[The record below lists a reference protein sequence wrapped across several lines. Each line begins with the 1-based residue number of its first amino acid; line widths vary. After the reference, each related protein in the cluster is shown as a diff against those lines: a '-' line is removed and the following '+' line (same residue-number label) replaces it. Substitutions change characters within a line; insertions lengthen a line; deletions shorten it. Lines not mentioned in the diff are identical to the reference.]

1 MAINARRTIYIRTI
15 TISVFMGLFAC
26 AIFGYV
32 IKIQVFEAE
41 KWKKVATEFSIKKQ
55 KIVAIRGNI
64 FDCNGSLLSTSLPIY
79 DIIIDATA
87 PSFAVKDTFDKYIDS
102 LSYCFYSEFK
112 EEEKAKSVSEYKNI
126 FKAIRSNKNGYYF
139 LKKRVT
145 HQQILRVKKFPLF
158 RIGKITGGLIIKDR
172 TTRVKPFQSLAFRT
186 IGFVNEDAKKYV
198 GLEGFFN
205 EYLSGKNGV
214 QMTQRVSGGVY
225 VPINNEEK
233 EEAENGCDIISTI
246 DINLQDVAQQS
257 LLKVLQKNM
266 AMRGTAILM
275 EVETGE
281 IKAIANLTRKAD
293 GTYEESLNDA
303 IRTRMQPGSTFKLVT
318 MMSLLDNSFVTPA
331 SIVNVEGGKAMVYGR
346 LVEDSHEYSELNMQ
360 QAFEM
365 SSNVAFAKQIAK
377 FYDNNPT
384 KHYDFLDKIGLDKNL
399 QLQMI
404 GALPPFYLK
413 PSSKQWNK
421 SDLSAISRGYG
432 ISLTPLQILTFYNA
446 VANNG
451 VMVNPYF
458 VKTIMKAGKLEKEF
472 TTQVLNKQIC
482 KKSTVSQL
490 RNMMEGVVKSGT
502 AFNKE
507 NANLPYT
514 FAGKTGTAI
523 IQKGEDYYQGGAKV
537 YRASWCGY
545 FPAEKPKYSCY
556 VVVIRPQG
564 SMIYGAQLALPVFK
578 DLANKIYAT
587 TTNIHKDVRETY
599 TVFSNDLPQVS
610 KAYKGNVK
618 TILDEVGISS
628 HLENDSIDD
637 MTTNWLNI
645 KQKDNALSLY
655 PVINIAKQMPDVKGM
670 SAKDATYLLESK
682 GLKVS
687 INGFGKVKQQSVK
700 AGSVFNKGSKVNLIL
715 G

>member
-15 TISVFMGLFAC
+15 TISVLMALFAC

-41 KWKKVATEFSIKKQ
+41 KWKKVATEFSVKKQ

-64 FDCNGSLLSTSLPIY
+64 FDCNGALLSTSLPIY

-102 LSYCFYSEFK
+102 LSYCFYNEFK

-126 FKAIRSNKNGYYF
+126 FKTIRRNKNGYYF

-158 RIGKITGGLIIKDR
+158 RIGKITGGLIVKDR
-172 TTRVKPFQSLAFRT
+172 TTRVKPFQTLAFRT

-205 EYLSGKNGV
+205 EYLTGKNGV

-233 EEAENGCDIISTI
+233 EKAENGCDIISTI

-266 AMRGTAILM
+266 AKRGTAILM

-318 MMSLLDNSFVTPA
+318 MMSLLDNGFVTP
-331 SIVNVEGGKAMVYGR
+331 ITKVNVEGGKAMVYGR

-377 FYDNNPT
+377 YYDNNPD
-384 KHYDFLDKIGLDKNL
+384 KHYDFLNKIGLGENL
-399 QLQMI
+399 NLQMI
-404 GALPPFYLK
+404 GALAPLYLK
-413 PSSKQWNK
+413 PGSKKWNK

-432 ISLTPLQILTFYNA
+432 ISLTPLQILTIYNA

-458 VKTIMKAGKLEKEF
+458 VKTIMKAGKVEKEF

-523 IQKGEDYYQGGAKV
+523 IQKGEDYYQGGDKV

-545 FPAEKPKYSCY
+545 FPTEKPKYSCY
-556 VVVIRPQG
+556 VVVICPQG

-645 KQKDNALSLY
+645 QQKDNALSLY
-655 PVINIAKQMPDVKGM
+655 PVVNIAKQMPDVKGM

-687 INGFGKVKQQSVK
+687 INGFGRVKQQSVK
-700 AGSVFNKGSKVNLIL
+700 AGSILNKGSKVNLIL

>member
-1 MAINARRTIYIRTI
+1 MSINARKTILFRTLTI
-15 TISVFMGLFAC
+15 FGSMLVFAC
-26 AIFGYV
+26 AIIYYV
-32 IKIQVFEAE
+32 YNIQFNEAK
-41 KWKKVATEFSIKKQ
+41 KWKKEAAEYSIKKQ
-55 KIVAIRGNI
+55 KIEAIRGNI

-79 DIIIDATA
+79 DIIIDGTA
-87 PSFAVKDTFDKYIDS
+87 PSFSVKDTFDKYIDS
-102 LSYCFYSEFK
+102 LSYCFSNEFNDK
-112 EEEKAKSVSEYKNI
+112 TAGDYKTIFKSV
-126 FKAIRSNKNGYYF
+126 RSSGNGYYF
-139 LKKRVT
+139 LKKRVS

-186 IGFVNEDAKKYV
+186 IGFVNEEAKKYV

-205 EYLSGKNGV
+205 NYLSGKNGV
-214 QMTQRVSGGVY
+214 QLTQRVSGGVY

-257 LLKVLQKNM
+257 LLKVLQNNM
-266 AMRGTAILM
+266 SMRGTAILM

-281 IKAIANLTRKAD
+281 IKAIANLTRKTD

-318 MMSLLDNSFVTPA
+318 MMSLLDNGFVTPA
-331 SIVNVEGGKAMVYGR
+331 SKVNVEGGKAMVYGR
-346 LVEDSHEYSELNMQ
+346 LVEDSHSYLELNMQ

-377 FYDNNPT
+377 YYDRNPSM
-384 KHYDFLDKIGLDKNL
+384 HYEFLDKIGLNKNL
-399 QLQMI
+399 NLQML
-404 GALPPFYLK
+404 GAQAPIFLK
-413 PSSKQWNK
+413 PKSNKWSK

-432 ISLTPLQILTFYNA
+432 ISLTPLQILTVYNA
-446 VANNG
+446 IANNG

-458 VKTIMKAGKLEKEF
+458 VKTIMKAGKVEKEF
-472 TTQVLNKQIC
+472 KTQVLNTQIC
-482 KKSTVSQL
+482 KQSTVSQL
-490 RNMMEGVVKSGT
+490 KNMMEGVVKNGT
-502 AFNKE
+502 AYNKE

-523 IQKGEDYYQGGAKV
+523 IQKGEDFFQGGAKV

-599 TVFSNDLPQVS
+599 TSFSNDLPQVS
-610 KAYKGNVK
+610 KAYKENVK

-628 HLENDSIDD
+628 HLENDSIND
-637 MTTNWLNI
+637 METNWLKI
-645 KQKDNALSLY
+645 QQKDNALSLF
-655 PVINIAKQMPDVKGM
+655 PVINVAKQMPDVKGM

-687 INGFGKVKQQSVK
+687 INGFGRVKQQSLK
-700 AGSVFNKGSKVNLIL
+700 AGSVLSKGSKVNLIL